1 MTSVQIAPD
10 TTGIPE
16 ARDYRMFVDGRWVEA
31 LDGQWTEVTT
41 PVVRGHVIGRVP
53 SAGVADVDKRG
64 GRCARGFP
72 SVARPALHGRAR
84 GRWARSP
91 TPSKHGRGPGDA

>member
-31 LDGQWTEVTT
+31 LDGQWTEVTR
-41 PVVRGHVIGRVP
+41 PVVRGP
-53 SAGVADVDKRG
+53 CSSAACRCRCRRRRQGG

-72 SVARPALHGRAR
+72 AWRAQHFTGRQRALGRIADH
-84 GRWARSP
+84 RS
-91 TPSKHGRGPGDA
+91 TS